1 MNIGSG
7 AFTVS
12 TAGVMTATGATISGN
27 LTATSLNVTGAT
39 VTGTLDAST
48 ITLNGD
54 PLDDLFGVSG
64 TGTAKTLSIGPDT
77 KNQLKVDG
85 LQMTYKA
92 YNNAQSTG
100 DVAFEMDEYAAVFY
114 NDGSGGDGRV
124 EWTPT
129 KIFPGDIESNTN
141 SPGIAT
147 PRVTI
152 NQSTVNDDYLLYAG
166 GTSYISKLYIPN
178 GLGVGTAAS
187 STAGEIRATNNI
199 TAYYSDERLK
209 DFKGKIDNALDK
221 VSQLNGYYFTEN
233 AKAKELGYNN
243 DSLQVGVSAQEVE
256 KVLPEIVTK
265 APIDSKYKTVWYDK
279 LVPLLIEAVK
289 EQQQQINELKARLD
303 NDPSK

>member
-1 MNIGSG
+1 MKYVAYDQTQADGDL
-7 AFTVS
+7 AF
-12 TAGVMTATGATISGN
+12 
-27 LTATSLNVTGAT
+27 
-39 VTGTLDAST
+39 D
-48 ITLNGD
+48 
-54 PLDDLFGVSG
+54 
-64 TGTAKTLSIGPDT
+64 
-77 KNQLKVDG
+77 
-85 LQMTYKA
+85 
-92 YNNAQSTG
+92 
-100 DVAFEMDEYAAVFY
+100 MDEGTAVFY
-114 NDGSGGDGRV
+114 PATSEGRLDWHTTTIFAGSESAVGGILTDRITVDASATGLNSSYQFYV
-124 EWTPT
+124 N
-129 KIFPGDIESNTN
+129 GDSYFDDNVQIDSL
-141 SPGIAT
+141 GI
-147 PRVTI
+147 
-152 NQSTVNDDYLLYAG
+152 
-166 GTSYISKLYIPN
+166 GTSAS
-178 GLGVGTAAS
+178 GT
-187 STAGEIRATNNI
+187 TGEIRATNNI